1 MNNTTRVILP
11 PDEDILNDTG
21 KEQVNTIRSRYE
33 YLSYATRTMGFHK
46 LITST
51 IRTLFEY

>member
-33 YLSYATRTMGFHK
+33 YLRYARRTMGFYN
-46 LITST
+46 
-51 IRTLFEY
+51 FEL